1 VLSAPRCRGLA
12 SEGSLTLL
20 QLGDRAHALEVHFIA
35 KEIVFH
41 DLMGLE
47 ETEPVNGNEPRLLV
61 FLRAAQVLS
70 NVLGDDGR
78 PPLVVL
84 EELR

>member
-1 VLSAPRCRGLA
+1 
-12 SEGSLTLL
+12 
-20 QLGDRAHALEVHFIA
+20 VHFIA

-47 ETEPVNGNEPRLLV
+47 ETEPVNGNDPVLLV
-61 FLRAAQVLS
+61 FLRAAQILS
-70 NVLGDDGR
+70 DVLGDDGR
-78 PPLVVL
+78 PSLVVL

>member
-1 VLSAPRCRGLA
+1 
-12 SEGSLTLL
+12 
-20 QLGDRAHALEVHFIA
+20 VHFIA

-47 ETEPVNGNEPRLLV
+47 ETEPVNGNEPRMLV
-61 FLRAAQVLS
+61 LFHRAAQVLS